1 MPGLDSS
8 DIPSLSVALREGS
21 AGQRGRRAGSGE
33 GSYCWSGAEG
43 LSLQEEPA
51 GSGVPL
57 PICRVGVGEQE
68 LNTGG
73 GDEVE
78 TGEATGNS
86 GVPVSLL

>member
-1 MPGLDSS
+1 ME
-8 DIPSLSVALREGS
+8 R
-21 AGQRGRRAGSGE
+21 
-33 GSYCWSGAEG
+33 AEG

-51 GSGVPL
+51 VSGVPL

-78 TGEATGNS
+78 MREATGNS

>member
-1 MPGLDSS
+1 ME
-8 DIPSLSVALREGS
+8 R
-21 AGQRGRRAGSGE
+21 
-33 GSYCWSGAEG
+33 AEG

-78 TGEATGNS
+78 MREATGNS